1 MTGIFQNFN
10 NLCLVRQKAKTPQ
23 YCYNGVVLIQSGD
36 ALLSHGE
43 SPHYHRHYNISLL
56 SSAWGQVVLLH
67 SRRQDY
73 PVYTLLLSRF
83 SFCFC
88 FCFCFCF
95 SQCICLFCLYLIV
108 FSCPFLDAS
117 RLSLNLTQA
126 DYLLLFFLFAF
137 LAFRF
142 SSYVWLFTRPAK
154 TLQRCIVKPL
164 GQLVCVSSTARTA
177 YTPHLST
184 S

>member
-1 MTGIFQNFN
+1 MIILNKQKYSLITFCIAPLKQKNANLSVSVSFFN
-10 NLCLVRQKAKTPQ
+10 LKP
-23 YCYNGVVLIQSGD
+23 GSD
-36 ALLSHGE
+36 LLSHGE

-56 SSAWGQVVLLH
+56 SSAWIQVVLLH

-83 SFCFC
+83 
-88 FCFCFCF
+88 CF
-95 SQCICLFCLYLIV
+95 SQCICLFCLYSIV
-108 FSCPFLDAS
+108 FSCSFFDAS

-126 DYLLLFFLFAF
+126 VYLLLFFLFAF

-142 SSYVWLFTRPAK
+142 SSCVWLFTLPAK

-164 GQLVCVSSTARTA
+164 GQLVLVSSTAHTA
-177 YTPHLST
+177 YTPSLST